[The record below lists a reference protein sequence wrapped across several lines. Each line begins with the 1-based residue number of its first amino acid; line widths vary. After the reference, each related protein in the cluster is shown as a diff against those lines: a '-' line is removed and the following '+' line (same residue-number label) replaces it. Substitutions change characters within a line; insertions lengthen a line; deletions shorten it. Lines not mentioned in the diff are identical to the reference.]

1 VTVAAVTMVRDEGDV
16 LEGTLRAML
25 REVDL
30 VIVADNLS
38 TDDTPAILE
47 RLAAE
52 HPQLIVTR
60 DAEPG
65 YFQAR
70 KMTHLAAE
78 AEAFG
83 ADIVVPF
90 DADERWYSPHGRVAD
105 VLADSGGTLFPALV
119 YDHIPTAL
127 DPDGPPFH
135 RMGWRRR
142 EANPLVKVAART
154 RPAVRIHQGNH
165 GADYGPTIRDL
176 LVVRH
181 YPYRSAEQFV
191 RKARNGAAA
200 YAATDLPEHEGRH
213 WRDYGR
219 ILDEEGEDALTAVF
233 HRWFWSPDPRRDR
246 TLILDPSP

>member
-1 VTVAAVTMVRDEGDV
+1 MTVAAVTMVRDEADV
-16 LEGTLRAML
+16 IEGTLRAML

-38 TDDTPAILE
+38 SDDTPAILA
-47 RLAAE
+47 RLQAE
-52 HPQLIVTR
+52 YPQIVVEQ
-60 DAEPG
+60 DDEPG

-70 KMTHLAAE
+70 KMTHLAAY
-78 AEAFG
+78 AASLG
-83 ADIVVPF
+83 ADVVVPF
-90 DADERWYSPHGRVAD
+90 DADERWYSPHGRIAD
-105 VLADSGGTLFPALV
+105 VLEATDGTLFPARV
-119 YDHIPTAL
+119 YDHVATAL
-127 DPDGPPFH
+127 DPEGPPFK

-154 RPAVRIHQGNH
+154 RPEVRIHQGNH
-165 GADYGPTIRDL
+165 GADYGPAVPDL

-181 YPYRSAEQFV
+181 YPYRSADQFV

-200 YAATDLPEHEGRH
+200 YAATDLPESEGRH

-219 ILDEEGEDALTAVF
+219 ILDAQGVEALGDVF
-233 HRWFWSPDPRRDR
+233 RRWFWVADPRADA